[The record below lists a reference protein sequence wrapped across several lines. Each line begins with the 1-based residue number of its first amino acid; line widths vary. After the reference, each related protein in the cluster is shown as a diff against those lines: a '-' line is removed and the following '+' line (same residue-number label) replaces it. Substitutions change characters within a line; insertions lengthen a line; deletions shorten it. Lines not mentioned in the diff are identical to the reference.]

1 MKREKTITTHITCR
15 IPVEKKKTLLEIAA
29 KNGMDLSELIR
40 LRLDDLPLTNQ
51 RLKNEFFQ
59 VVMELTAEMNKIGTN
74 INQITAG
81 YNKHLKFL
89 EAEAACGSIREFNR
103 LFKIYQERI
112 DKLYFHIDELIKN
125 G

>member
-1 MKREKTITTHITCR
+1 MDVAER
-15 IPVEKKKTLLEIAA
+15 
-29 KNGMDLSELIR
+29 NGIDLSELIR
-40 LRLDDLPLTNQ
+40 LRLDDLPVTNQ
-51 RLKNEFFQ
+51 KLKNEFFKL
-59 VVMELTAEMNKIGTN
+59 MIDMTAEMNKIGTN

-89 EAEAACGSIREFNR
+89 EAEAACESIREFNQ

-112 DKLYFHIDELIKN
+112 DRLYFHIDELIKN

>member
-1 MKREKTITTHITCR
+1 MKRKKVITTHITCR
-15 IPVEKKKTLLEIAA
+15 IPAEKKQALLEMAK
-29 KNGMDLSELIR
+29 KNGIDLSELIR
-40 LRLDDLPLTNQ
+40 LRLDDLPVTNQ
-51 RLKNEFFQ
+51 KLKNEFFKL
-59 VVMELTAEMNKIGTN
+59 MIDMTTEMNKIGTN

-89 EAEAACGSIREFNR
+89 EAEAACESIREFNR

-112 DKLYFHIDELIKN
+112 DRLYFHIDELIKN